1 MSRASSLPWEL
12 TVAVEVLFASRTDHG
27 VLLDCT
33 LVHDVCV
40 DGTVRIPAGAPF
52 ALEVGP
58 DDHDRGVS
66 TEALEV
72 LRRWSDQSALV
83 LATTSATDR
92 RMVLRHDGDELVL
105 QVG

>member
-1 MSRASSLPWEL
+1 MSQASSLPWEL

-33 LVHDVCV
+33 LVDDVCV
-40 DGTVRIPAGAPF
+40 EGALRIPAGAPF
-52 ALEVGP
+52 ALEVGRDHGP
-58 DDHDRGVS
+58 DVS
-66 TEALEV
+66 TEALDV
-72 LRRWSDQSALV
+72 LRRWSHQSALV

-92 RMVLRHDGDELVL
+92 SLVLRHDDDELVL

>member
-33 LVHDVCV
+33 LVNDVCV
-40 DGTVRIPAGAPF
+40 EGALRIPAGAPF
-52 ALEVGP
+52 ALEVGR
-58 DDHDRGVS
+58 DDRGPHVS
-66 TEALEV
+66 TEVLDV
-72 LRRWSDQSALV
+72 LRRWSHQSALV

-92 RMVLRHDGDELVL
+92 SLVLRHDDDELVL